1 MCFTE
6 QLRVI
11 GAVQIF
17 LNEPMQKSSGFEF
30 HDNLLT
36 LVETLFSHELEIWI
50 MLFCFFLGLGACLF
64 VCFFV
69 GLWFGVVFL
78 FCLGVFCWFCC
89 WWWFDLVFCFLG
101 FFLRDLTKFST
112 FTGF

>member
-64 VCFFV
+64 AFFWFVIWGVFFV
-69 GLWFGVVFL
+69 LFRGFLLVLVV
-78 FCLGVFCWFCC
+78 V
-89 WWWFDLVFCFLG
+89 VV
-101 FFLRDLTKFST
+101 
-112 FTGF
+112 